1 MKFVYYLYRMIF
13 ISFFLVMLHVV
24 VCGAPS
30 IDLTLPIGDFRSSVR
45 TVLFKG
51 HVEDIDSLTLNGHP
65 VEVYENRFYVKVG
78 HTYLISTGMWKLVFA
93 VLLSILNLQTLI
105 PYRAIPL
112 CQRCD

>member
-30 IDLTLPIGDFRSSVR
+30 IDLTLPLGDFRSSVR

-65 VEVYENRFYVKVG
+65 VEVYENRFYVKVLLEPFQTNEFTLRG
-78 HTYLISTGMWKLVFA
+78 RSVSNETVQLVRDIDFFPKEY
-93 VLLSILNLQTLI
+93 I
-105 PYRAIPL
+105 
-112 CQRCD
+112 